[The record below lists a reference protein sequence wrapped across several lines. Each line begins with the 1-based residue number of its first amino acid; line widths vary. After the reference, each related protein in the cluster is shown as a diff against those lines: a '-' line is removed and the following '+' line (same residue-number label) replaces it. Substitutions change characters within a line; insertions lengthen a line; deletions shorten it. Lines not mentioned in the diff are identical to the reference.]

1 MTNNIDIKSK
11 EIVIFDL
18 DQTLTE
24 SKSDLDSEM
33 ADLLGKLLKV
43 KKVVVISGGSFNQF
57 LNQFLSKL
65 SHISNLTNLTIL
77 PTSGTRMYVWNG
89 TWTEKYAENFTQK
102 EKDIIFEAFNSAFKK
117 TNYKEPSQVFGQV
130 LEDRGSQIT
139 FSGLGQKAPLELKSK
154 WDPDRTL
161 REPIVQSLKNDLP
174 LFDLRFGGISSIDV
188 TKKGVNKGFGIR
200 KLEKYTGISIENMVF
215 IGDALY
221 YGGNDYAAKA
231 TGIDCIAVNGPQDV
245 KEIIKEWLKIYSI
258 QV

>member
-1 MTNNIDIKSK
+1 MTNEIDIKSK

-33 ADLLGKLLKV
+33 ADLLDKLLKI

-57 LNQFLSKL
+57 LNQFIGKL
-65 SHISNLTNLTIL
+65 KAGSNLSNLTLL
-77 PTSGTRMYVWNG
+77 PTSGTRMYIWNS

-102 EKDIIFEAFNSAFKK
+102 EKDQIFEAFQVAF
-117 TNYKEPSQVFGQV
+117 TRCRYVEPKQVYGQV

-139 FSGLGQKAPLELKSK
+139 FSGLGQKAPLDMKSK
-154 WDPDRTL
+154 WDPDRSIRT
-161 REPIVQSLKNDLP
+161 PIVEELKKNLP
-174 LFDLRFGGISSIDV
+174 GFDVRLGGISSIDV

-200 KLEKYTGISIENMVF
+200 KLEKYTGISIESMVF

-231 TGIDCIAVNGPQDV
+231 TGIDCIAVRGPQDV
-245 KEIIKEWLKIYSI
+245 KEIIRNWLREYSI
-258 QV
+258 QA

>member
-102 EKDIIFEAFNSAFKK
+102 EKDIIFEAFNNAFKK

-174 LFDLRFGGISSIDV
+174 LFDVRFGGISSIDV

-231 TGIDCIAVNGPQDV
+231 TGIDCIAVSGPQDV
-245 KEIIKEWLKIYSI
+245 KEIIKEWLRIYSI
-258 QV
+258 QA